1 MMYKYCSLA
10 IALLAG
16 SASANPFAAKTSTN
30 SDKAAFHAGIMGKA
44 VPTKNSQIRKLDGA
58 EEVDLSGY
66 SLKFEKCQFVK
77 GYSQEAV
84 DENADDI
91 LATSRFVIFRLC
103 PTGNCKSCN
112 SNYGEYIV
120 SMDDYLEQA
129 VEYRMNE
136 QEEYCEE
143 CQETCNYQGDD
154 DGQAQGDDGAAEEE
168 EEDEAQGDDA
178 AERKLANNNGI
189 DCDSCSKSCAKIDNM
204 EDNFYL
210 DATNFINCQQIQ
222 DENDDGAA
230 ALYAGPICASNGYKI
245 KIGVFTDE
253 DCLYLDSSKNV
264 EDYLNDGDGN
274 EMKLSHALL
283 KTTYDSSDCISCLD
297 DAGDDDAGNVETKEV
312 CEDLYQEAGKCEK
325 THGFSSGM
333 YANNYYADQQDN
345 EELVCDYI
353 SSITSGTYS
362 QEGEIVIGGSKIYT
376 SGGTSTTGGQKFALT
391 FFIIGTVGLAV
402 YSAMLH
408 SQLTKGGGKA
418 DLAQQGGAMA

>member
-1 MMYKYCSLA
+1 
-10 IALLAG
+10 
-16 SASANPFAAKTSTN
+16 
-30 SDKAAFHAGIMGKA
+30 
-44 VPTKNSQIRKLDGA
+44 
-58 EEVDLSGY
+58 
-66 SLKFEKCQFVK
+66 
-77 GYSQEAV
+77 
-84 DENADDI
+84 
-91 LATSRFVIFRLC
+91 
-103 PTGNCKSCN
+103 
-112 SNYGEYIV
+112 
-120 SMDDYLEQA
+120 MDDYLEQA

-143 CQETCNYQGDD
+143 CQDTCNYQGDD
-154 DGQAQGDDGAAEEE
+154 AAEADGDDGAAEEE
-168 EEDEAQGDDA
+168 EQGDDA
-178 AERKLANNNGI
+178 GGRKLADAI
-189 DCDSCSKSCAKIDNM
+189 DCDTCSKSCSKIDQM

-210 DATNFINCQQIQ
+210 DATNFVNCQEIQ
-222 DENDDGAA
+222 EGNDDGAS

-253 DCLYLDSSKNV
+253 DCLFLDSSKNV
-264 EDYLNDGDGN
+264 EDYLNDENGN

-297 DAGDDDAGNVETKEV
+297 DAGDDDGAAETKEV
-312 CEDLYQEAGKCEK
+312 CEDLYEAAGKCEK

-333 YANNYYADQQDN
+333 YANNYYDNQQDN

-408 SQLTKGGGKA
+408 SQLTKGSGKA